1 MLNWNML
8 MEHHPS
14 LAVCKEDMDK
24 ALAALIACYE
34 QGGKLLLC
42 GNGGS
47 CADCDHISGELLK
60 GFLKMRPLSD
70 EQKDAMRANCPTLDE
85 DTLSRLQGGLPAV
98 PLAALTALNTA
109 FCNDVDPSLLFAQG
123 VMGLGKAGDIL
134 IAMSTS
140 GNAANVCAAAKVAKG
155 LGLTVLALTGEKGG
169 KLAELADI
177 CIRVPQTDTY
187 AVQELHLPVYHY
199 LCAAVEE
206 HFFKM

>member
-1 MLNWNML
+1 MLNWDTL
-8 MEHHPS
+8 IEHHPS
-14 LAVCKEDMDK
+14 LAVCKKDMDK
-24 ALAALIACYE
+24 ALVALITCYE

-70 EQKDAMRANCPTLDE
+70 EKKAAMQANCPELDE
-85 DTLSRLQGGLPAV
+85 DTLSHLQGGLPAV

-109 FCNDVDPSLLFAQG
+109 FCNDVEPSLLFAQG
-123 VMGLGKAGDIL
+123 VMGLGKVGDIL
-134 IAMSTS
+134 VAMSTS

-155 LGLTVLALTGEKGG
+155 LGLTVLALTGEMGG
-169 KLAELADI
+169 KLAELADV
-177 CIRVPQTDTY
+177 CIRVPRTDTY

-206 HFFKM
+206 HFFKA